1 MGVICEQKMQL
12 NLVIMSQMSVVIT
25 EEYNVMVNNEEL
37 IGATEH

>member
-12 NLVIMSQMSVVIT
+12 NLVIMSLMSVVIT

-37 IGATEH
+37 TGATEH